1 MPGLLKRTATA
12 GLLVVLLLA
21 DRATPA
27 YWNGSPPR
35 FPFAY
40 MQHDCAPNDAVEVDL
55 YFTAKK
61 SECGKYSEPFLQ
73 ISIWNNLP
81 KPAAYSAEIRRQ
93 DGAAVRCLKPGACE
107 AATSVI
113 LRFDKYSNEKSSSG
127 EYELHFK
134 DGSVEKSKFDATSCY
149 IYFVCG

>member
-1 MPGLLKRTATA
+1 MLRLLKRIATA
-12 GLLVVLLLA
+12 CLLA
-21 DRATPA
+21 VLFLPDTATPA
-27 YWNGSPPR
+27 YWNSSPAR

-40 MQHDCAPNDAVEVDL
+40 MQHDCAPNDAVELDF

-61 SECGKYSEPFLQ
+61 SECGKYSEPFVK

-81 KPAAYSAEIRRQ
+81 KPASHSAEIRGR

-107 AATSVI
+107 ASTSVI
-113 LRFDKYSNEKSSSG
+113 LRLDKFINEKSSSG

-134 DGSVEKSKFDATSCY
+134 NGSVERGKFDATSCY